1 MTGGYDGEAPLASTE
16 LLLEAAGAWTE
27 AGPLPSPRY
36 GLRAGSL
43 ASTVLYCI
51 VLYCTVL
58 PSPRYGL
65 RAGSLATKV
74 VVTGE
79 HGAVTSRAAN
89 GTPRNFTVPRQGLY

>member
-36 GLRAGSL
+36 GLGAGSL
-43 ASTVLYCI
+43 ANT

-58 PSPRYGL
+58 YCT
-65 RAGSLATKV
+65 ALAQV
-74 VVTGE
+74 RPPG
-79 HGAVTSRAAN
+79 GQ
-89 GTPRNFTVPRQGLY
+89 PRQHGRGHR

>member
-43 ASTVLYCI
+43 ASTV
-51 VLYCTVL
+51 
-58 PSPRYGL
+58 
-65 RAGSLATKV
+65 

-89 GTPRNFTVPRQGLY
+89 GTPRNFTVPGQGIY

>member
-36 GLRAGSL
+36 GLRAASPASTVLYCTVLYCPRPRYGLGAGSL
-43 ASTVLYCI
+43 ASTV
-51 VLYCTVL
+51 
-58 PSPRYGL
+58 
-65 RAGSLATKV
+65 

-79 HGAVTSRAAN
+79 H
-89 GTPRNFTVPRQGLY
+89 GTPRNFTVPGQCIY

>member
-43 ASTVLYCI
+43 ASTV
-51 VLYCTVL
+51 
-58 PSPRYGL
+58 
-65 RAGSLATKV
+65 

-79 HGAVTSRAAN
+79 HG
-89 GTPRNFTVPRQGLY
+89 TPRNFSAWTRHILG

>member
-1 MTGGYDGEAPLASTE
+1 MVTGGYDGEAPLASTE

-36 GLRAGSL
+36 GLGVGSL
-43 ASTVLYCI
+43 ANT

-65 RAGSLATKV
+65 RAGSLASTV

-79 HGAVTSRAAN
+79 HGAVTSRADN
-89 GTPRNFTVPRQGLY
+89 GIPRN